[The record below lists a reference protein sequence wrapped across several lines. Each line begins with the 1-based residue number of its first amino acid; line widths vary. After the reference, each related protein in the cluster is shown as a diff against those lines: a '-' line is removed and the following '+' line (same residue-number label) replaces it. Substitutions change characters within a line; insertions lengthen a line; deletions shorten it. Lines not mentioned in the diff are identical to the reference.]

1 MVVILRWLFKTVAFH
16 ENIQKTRVMLTA
28 CCISNAKFNEVYLF
42 SSFLFHAQ
50 IILKINVSYR
60 IKCVR
65 ESAEIYF
72 GPKNEEIKGND
83 DTKAEGTPE

>member
-60 IKCVR
+60 INV
-65 ESAEIYF
+65 EICF